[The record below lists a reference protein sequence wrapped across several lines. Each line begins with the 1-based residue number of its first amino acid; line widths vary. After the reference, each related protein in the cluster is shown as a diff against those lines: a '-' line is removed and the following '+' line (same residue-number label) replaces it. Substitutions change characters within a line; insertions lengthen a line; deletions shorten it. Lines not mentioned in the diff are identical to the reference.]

1 MDNKVLTHVL
11 FDQLE
16 GRTNGPDNEFRWDG
30 QAWVGTDMNK
40 LRLKSEGFVNAGKMS
55 DGVNFSETRRFVRE
69 PFCEIS
75 RIWFYRHDP
84 TYWSSSNNLNE
95 TIGGSRSYYAIQRTR
110 R

>member
-1 MDNKVLTHVL
+1 
-11 FDQLE
+11 
-16 GRTNGPDNEFRWDG
+16 
-30 QAWVGTDMNK
+30 MNK

-84 TYWSSSNNLNE
+84 T
-95 TIGGSRSYYAIQRTR
+95 
-110 R
+110 